1 MEANVYRAVC
11 RWLMSI
17 AHAGR
22 RRKRQQFSDAWVIMV
37 YLWSVVNDRPVCW
50 ACDEGNWP
58 ARLLDD
64 GRPLPS
70 DSTMSTRLRT
80 VGVLQLLERL
90 LAALTDALPV
100 PLVKTIDSKPMLV
113 GAYSK
118 DKDARRGRLA
128 ERQFARGYRLHA
140 LCHGRAV
147 RSWLVA
153 SLNVN
158 DSTLGPELLARLE
171 GGGGYAV
178 GDNAFDTNDCHAGA
192 SGTGH
197 QLVAPPRHVN
207 RHVRD
212 AKHNR
217 PERLRALD
225 LLASPMELACRQPN
239 RFGVALYNAREQ
251 AESCFG
257 ELSMRGLNYLPAWV
271 RGPRRVAL
279 WTAAK
284 LVFHAQRCVARQG
297 LKCDRRKS

>member
-1 MEANVYRAVC
+1 MEAKVYRAMR
-11 RWLMSI
+11 RWLLSI
-17 AHAGR
+17 AHTP
-22 RRKRQQFSDAWVIMV
+22 RRKREQFSDAWIIMI
-37 YLWSVVNDRPVCW
+37 YLWSVINDRCVSW
-50 ACDEGNWP
+50 ACDEENWP
-58 ARLLDD
+58 TSLLDC
-64 GRPLPS
+64 PLPS
-70 DSTMSTRLRT
+70 DATMSRRLRS

-90 LAALTDALPV
+90 LAKLTDALPT

-118 DKDARRGRLA
+118 DRDAKRGRLA
-128 ERQFARGYRLHA
+128 ERQFARGYRLHG

-147 RSWLVA
+147 RSWLIA
-153 SLNVN
+153 SLNEN
-158 DSTLGPELLARLE
+158 DSTVGPKLLDKLE

-178 GDNAFDTNDCHAGA
+178 GDNAYDTNDCHGSA
-192 SGTGH
+192 SATGH
-197 QLVAPPRHVN
+197 QLVAPARRVN

-212 AKHNR
+212 AKYNR

-239 RFGVALYNAREQ
+239 QFGIALYNAREPV
-251 AESCFG
+251 ESCFG

-284 LVFHAQRCVARQG
+284 LALHAQRCVKRHG
-297 LKCDRRKS
+297 L